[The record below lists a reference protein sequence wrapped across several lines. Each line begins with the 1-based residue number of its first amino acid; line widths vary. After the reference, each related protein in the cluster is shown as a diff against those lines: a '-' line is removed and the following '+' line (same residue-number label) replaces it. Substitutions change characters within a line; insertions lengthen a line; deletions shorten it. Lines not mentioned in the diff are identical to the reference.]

1 VAVGYW
7 LSTWGSNWVH
17 KIVLVQ
23 VMAQMAVSSHSFW
36 HLGHFI
42 DFLRL
47 VQSLAQQPVKF
58 NRLILIGL
66 IKAKKG
72 PQSYLQKTVTPLG
85 NWLAW
90 IRAHHTSQSAHPPS
104 KSVRLKNV
112 KKKVWCWYWTPT
124 QRPFSSPTHPCQD
137 LVRKKILH
145 LVNRRHI
152 SLLDTSFR
160 CLYGARFA
168 PKSVSQ
174 KLLSF

>member
-1 VAVGYW
+1 MAVGYW

-104 KSVRLKNV
+104 KSVKLKNV
-112 KKKVWCWYWTPT
+112 KKKSLVLVSDANPKTVFVSHPPTSRPGPENNFTPCKQTSYISSGYLIQVFIWC
-124 QRPFSSPTHPCQD
+124 
-137 LVRKKILH
+137 
-145 LVNRRHI
+145 
-152 SLLDTSFR
+152 
-160 CLYGARFA
+160 
-168 PKSVSQ
+168 
-174 KLLSF
+174 